1 MKQGSKILVAY
12 DGSAHSEK
20 ALMDA
25 IDLAKCS
32 HGSILV
38 LNVQGPLTNE
48 ESQEILSNARRRLEH
63 GTVRYELMSDD
74 GKNTPRRIVR
84 IAMDEAIDLIVIG
97 SRGIDLS
104 DSWRLGSVSHK
115 VIVDSHCPVLV
126 VK

>member
-12 DGSAHSEK
+12 DGSAHSDK

-38 LNVQGPLTNE
+38 LNVRGQLTIE
-48 ESQEILSNARRRLEH
+48 ESQQILSNARRRLEH
-63 GTVRYELMSDD
+63 GTIRYELRSDD
-74 GKNTPRRIVR
+74 GKNVPRRIVR
-84 IAMDEAIDLIVIG
+84 IAMDEAIDLIAIG

-104 DSWRLGSVSHK
+104 KSWGLGSVSHK
-115 VIVDSHCPVLV
+115 VIVDTHCPVLV
-126 VK
+126 VR